1 MHIPLSAAELHA
13 FSFPSPTDDAIAVQ
27 NLGLADWDPL
37 LAEHGLKFKN
47 PQKLAIHYGIA
58 QRKLILS
65 LDKGAGK
72 TLTYLSTFIF
82 GGVKRFVILCSN
94 NAKLTQQ
101 KHLDKYFPNVRY
113 VFVEGQDKAKRKA
126 IWERQD
132 VDVFIATYATFQAD
146 MGGRTIS
153 KTTGKQTVG
162 VIPQS
167 VANLPKICDEAHKVL
182 RRRQSK
188 FFDLMKSIDNPWL
201 ILSSGS
207 AGGKGPQDMWAMLH
221 LTNRAMFRGYWP
233 YVEKYTHVEETRFGK
248 QISGVQNIEQWRWQ
262 VGHHTFHR
270 RKDLKDYPPKTRQS
284 LEVDMEPW
292 QKKIH
297 DQLRNELWAVWK
309 DEQSGDDKMVITPNT
324 LAATMKIRQFL
335 VCPKL
340 LDESFG
346 WGAGLEGIWGD
357 VEDAE
362 LKHYVISTPFRAA
375 IPYIEQFLSAK
386 GHGSTV
392 FQGGMY
398 ATANELQSAIDRWT
412 RQGGAAI
419 QTIKFAESYELPA
432 ARIMYMLGYEYSAE
446 ENSQAEDRIHRDI
459 RVTPHPV
466 DIYYVKNRF
475 SYEANLID
483 MMAEGAD
490 TNFAMMNRPLTE
502 IFRRD

>member
-1 MHIPLSAAELHA
+1 MHLQLSAETLHPY
-13 FSFPSPTDDAIAVQ
+13 SFPNTTDDGVIVQ
-27 NLGLADWDPL
+27 ALGLSNWDPL
-37 LAEHGLKFKN
+37 ADKGIRFKN

-72 TLTYLSTFIF
+72 TLTYLSTFVC
-82 GGVKRFVILCSN
+82 GGVKKFVILCSN

-101 KHLDKYFPNVRY
+101 KHLDKYFPHLRY
-113 VFVEGQDKAKRKA
+113 VFVEGQSKEKRKA
-126 IWERQD
+126 LWSRQD
-132 VDVFIATYATFQAD
+132 IDVWIATYATFQAD
-146 MGGRTIS
+146 MGGRTINKVS
-153 KTTGKQTVG
+153 GKSTVS
-162 VIPQS
+162 VIPSS
-167 VANLPKICDEAHKVL
+167 VYNLPKICDEAHKVL

-188 FFDLMKSIDNPWL
+188 FFDLMKSIENPWL

-207 AGGKGPQDMWAMLH
+207 AGGKGPQDMWPMLH
-221 LTNRAMFRGYWP
+221 LTNRQMFRGFWP
-233 YVEKYTHVEETRFGK
+233 YVEKYTYVDETRFGK
-248 QISGVQNIEQWRWQ
+248 QISGVQNVEMWRAT

-270 RKDLKDYPPKTRQS
+270 RKDLKDYPPKTRQA

-297 DQLRNELWAVWK
+297 DDLRNELWAIWK
-309 DEQSGDDKMVITPNT
+309 DEMTGEDRMVITPNT

-335 VCPKL
+335 VCPKI
-340 LDESFG
+340 LDPSFSY
-346 WGAGLEGIWGD
+346 GAGLVGIAGD

-362 LKHYVISTPFRAA
+362 LTHWVISTPFRAA
-375 IPYIEQFLSAK
+375 IPYIEQFFVER
-386 GHGSTV
+386 GHEATV
-392 FQGGMY
+392 FAGGIY
-398 ATANELQSAIDRWT
+398 DTANDLQRAIDRWT
-412 RQGGAAI
+412 SKGGPAI

-502 IFRRD
+502 IFNRD